1 MLLKQIK
8 NVYRRYKPN
17 ITTEVGEYFGKEIL
31 SEGEGN
37 EFIKKKIAG
46 DDPFFVARIGTT
58 ELGITMD
65 YTRMKDKVQQDWRG
79 FGLQRHAALAGA
91 DPGAG

>member
-31 SEGEGN
+31 SAEEGN
-37 EFIKKKIAG
+37 EYIKKQIAG
-46 DDPFFVARIGTT
+46 NDPFFVARIGTT
-58 ELGITMD
+58 ELGISMD
-65 YTRMKDKVQQDWRG
+65 YTRMKDQEQKGWRG
-79 FGLQRHAALAGA
+79 FTKEAIQR
-91 DPGAG
+91 DRKSVV